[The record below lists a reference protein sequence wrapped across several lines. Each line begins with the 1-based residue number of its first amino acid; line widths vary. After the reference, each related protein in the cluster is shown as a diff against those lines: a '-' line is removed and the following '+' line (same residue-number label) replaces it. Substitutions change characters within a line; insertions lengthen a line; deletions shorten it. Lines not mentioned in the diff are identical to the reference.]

1 MNKIDQDLFVNSH
14 NKRKRFFYASK
25 TRLNSISP
33 LKINLDKHLIID
45 KESFKNNFFNRHS
58 KLVAPDLIGCY
69 LIRNRIDKGLVKGMI
84 VETEAYSQEE
94 EACHGYN
101 KKSPSNKVLFGEPGN
116 FYIYKS
122 YGIHHCLNVVTDKDN
137 FASGVLIRAVYI
149 SNKNERIAAGPGL
162 VTKAFE
168 IDNKFNSLNVLDN
181 KFLWISKGDSYLAK
195 KDLIQT
201 TRIGISKA
209 KNIKWRWYLK
219 RSRSISKREKGDK
232 NPNLK
237 NSTNNLSR
245 IT

>member
-1 MNKIDQDLFVNSH
+1 
-14 NKRKRFFYASK
+14 
-25 TRLNSISP
+25 
-33 LKINLDKHLIID
+33 
-45 KESFKNNFFNRHS
+45 
-58 KLVAPDLIGCY
+58 
-69 LIRNRIDKGLVKGMI
+69 MI

-101 KKSPSNKVLFGEPGN
+101 KKTPSNEVLFGEPGK

-122 YGIHHCLNVVTDKDN
+122 YGMHHCLNIVTDKDN
-137 FASGVLIRAVYI
+137 FASGVLIRAVNI
-149 SNKNERIAAGPGL
+149 SNKNERVAAGPGL

-168 IDNKFNSLNVLDN
+168 LDIKLNSLKILDN
-181 KFLWISKGDSYLAK
+181 KYLWLRKGDTFFEK

-219 RSRSISKREKGDK
+219 RSRSISKREKGDR
-232 NPNLK
+232 NPLK
-237 NSTNNLSR
+237 NSTNNLSG